1 MTKKLYMKPAI
12 QDMGIME
19 ESALLAFSVQT
30 TGLGDDNLNYDDS
43 PGDTWTDAKSRR
55 GNWDE

>member
-1 MTKKLYMKPAI
+1 
-12 QDMGIME
+12 MGIME